1 MEPNVTA
8 TNVELEKP
16 SLWGVITS
24 PSLQF
29 ERMKQKAPIGL
40 PMLLMAVLY
49 GVIGALSAYFVASSP
64 EIAGQMPADMPE
76 EAQFFTSAI
85 FVAIMGGAGAL
96 IGIPLLF
103 LITALFYKICMMIMG
118 NDTSYKKLLSLSIYT
133 SVIGVLGGFLNA
145 LLMAIFGGLDV
156 QYTSLAP
163 LFEAG
168 TMLHSIGSAFEVFSI
183 WGLVVTAIALQ
194 KTAGL
199 RKGQAITLVVIFFAI
214 SLGFSILGGVL
225 GNASF
230 AP

>member
-8 TNVELEKP
+8 TNIESEKP

-29 ERMKQKAPIGL
+29 ERMKQKAPIGM

-49 GVIGALSAYFVASSP
+49 GVIGALSGYLLASSP
-64 EIAGQMPADMPE
+64 EVAENIPTDLPE
-76 EAQFFTSAI
+76 GAQFFTSPPFA
-85 FVAIMGGAGAL
+85 ALMGGVGAL
-96 IGIPLLF
+96 IVTLVLF
-103 LITALFYKICMMIMG
+103 LIMTLFYKICMMIMG
-118 NDTSYKKLLSLSIYT
+118 NDTSYKKLLSISVYT
-133 SVIGVLGGFLNA
+133 SVIGVLGGFVNMA
-145 LLMAIFGGLDV
+145 LMAVFGGSDV

-163 LFEAG
+163 LFETG
-168 TMLHSIGSAFEVFSI
+168 TMLHNLGKSFEVFGI

-214 SLGFSILGGVL
+214 SLGLGMLGGMF
-225 GNASF
+225 NSASF

>member
-8 TNVELEKP
+8 TNVEVAKP

-29 ERMKQKAPIGL
+29 ERMKQRAPIGL

-49 GVIGALSAYFVASSP
+49 AIIGALSAYFVASSP

-76 EAQFFTSAI
+76 EAQFFTSAT

-118 NDTSYKKLLSLSIYT
+118 NDTSYKKLLSILIYT
-133 SVIGVLGGFLNA
+133 SVIGVLGGAVNV

-163 LFEAG
+163 LFKAG
-168 TMLHSIGSAFEVFSI
+168 TMLHRVGATFEVFSI
-183 WGLVVTAIALQ
+183 WSLVVTAIALQ
-194 KTAGL
+194 KTADL

-214 SLGFSILGGVL
+214 SLGFSILGGLL
-225 GNASF
+225 GSASF

>member
-8 TNVELEKP
+8 TNVEVAKP

-49 GVIGALSAYFVASSP
+49 GVIGALTGYLVASNP
-64 EIAGQMPADMPE
+64 EVAGQVPADIPE
-76 EAQFFTSAI
+76 EAQFFVSPTFAAI
-85 FVAIMGGAGAL
+85 GAGVVSL

-103 LITALFYKICMMIMG
+103 LVSALFYKICMMIIG
-118 NDTSYKKLLSLSIYT
+118 NDTSYKKLLSISIYT
-133 SVIGVLGGFLNA
+133 SVIGVLGGALNV

-168 TMLHSIGSAFEVFSI
+168 TMLHRIGSAFEVFSI
-183 WGLVVTAIALQ
+183 WSLVVTAIALQ

-199 RKGQAITLVVIFFAI
+199 RKGQAVTLVVIFFAI
-214 SLGFSILGGVL
+214 SLGLSMLGGMF
-225 GNASF
+225 GNASV